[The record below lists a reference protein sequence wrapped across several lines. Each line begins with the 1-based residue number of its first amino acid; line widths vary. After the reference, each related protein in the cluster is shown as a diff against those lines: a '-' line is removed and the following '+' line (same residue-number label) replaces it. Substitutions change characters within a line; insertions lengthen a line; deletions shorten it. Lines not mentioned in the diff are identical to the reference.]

1 MENKKS
7 TDVYAGSGVEK
18 AAKWFHIMAII
29 SIVLSVIGVIAGVV
43 LIFMAYE
50 GESVGIKLF
59 SAFLLCIPD
68 FQEIIAGV
76 LGLKVK
82 EDPTKVMPPV
92 ILYIVS
98 IVTLFILTITRMGRS
113 MGLLGL
119 LPPIVGIVTGLQI
132 NKWVKAGMPYNDQ
145 TKSFPS

>member
-59 SAFLLCIPD
+59 SAFLLWISSVVSAPPGSITVLL
-68 FQEIIAGV
+68 FLITLSSII
-76 LGLKVK
+76 
-82 EDPTKVMPPV
+82 
-92 ILYIVS
+92 YIY
-98 IVTLFILTITRMGRS
+98 IYF
-113 MGLLGL
+113 
-119 LPPIVGIVTGLQI
+119 
-132 NKWVKAGMPYNDQ
+132 D
-145 TKSFPS
+145 

>member
-1 MENKKS
+1 MENKNS
-7 TDVYAGSGVEK
+7 TDVYAGSGIEK
-18 AAKWFHIMAII
+18 QAKWFHIMAII

-68 FQEIIAGV
+68 FLEIIAGV

-82 EDPTKVMPPV
+82 VDPTKVMPPV

-132 NKWVKAGMPYNDQ
+132 NKWVKAGMPYRDQ
-145 TKSFPS
+145 TNSFPS

>member
-1 MENKKS
+1 MENKNG

-18 AAKWFHIMAII
+18 QAKWFHIMAII

-68 FQEIIAGV
+68 FLEIIAGV

-82 EDPTKVMPPV
+82 VDPTKVMPPV

-132 NKWVKAGMPYNDQ
+132 NKWVKAGMPYRDQ
-145 TKSFPS
+145 TNSFPS

>member
-1 MENKKS
+1 MENKKC

-18 AAKWFHIMAII
+18 AAKWFHIMAIV

-68 FQEIIAGV
+68 FLEIIAGV

-82 EDPTKVMPPV
+82 VDPTKVMPPV

-132 NKWVKAGMPYNDQ
+132 NKWVKAGMPYRDQ
-145 TKSFPS
+145 TNSFPS

>member
-18 AAKWFHIMAII
+18 AAKWFHIMAVI
-29 SIVLSVIGVIAGVV
+29 SIVLSVIGVIAVVV
-43 LIFMAYE
+43 LVFMAYE

-92 ILYIVS
+92 ILYITS
-98 IVTLFILTITRMGRS
+98 IITLFILTITKMGRA
-113 MGLLGL
+113 MGILGL
-119 LPPIVGIVTGLQI
+119 IPPIVGIVTGLQI

-145 TKSFPS
+145 TNAFPS

>member
-1 MENKKS
+1 M
-7 TDVYAGSGVEK
+7 
-18 AAKWFHIMAII
+18 
-29 SIVLSVIGVIAGVV
+29 
-43 LIFMAYE
+43 
-50 GESVGIKLF
+50 
-59 SAFLLCIPD
+59 
-68 FQEIIAGV
+68 

-132 NKWVKAGMPYNDQ
+132 NKWVKAGMPYRDQ
-145 TKSFPS
+145 TNSFPS

>member
-18 AAKWFHIMAII
+18 AAKWFHIMAVI
-29 SIVLSVIGVIAGVV
+29 SIVLSVIGVIAVV
-43 LIFMAYE
+43 ILVFMAYE

-68 FQEIIAGV
+68 FLEIIAGA

-98 IVTLFILTITRMGRS
+98 IVTLFILTITKMGRA
-113 MGLLGL
+113 MGILGL
-119 LPPIVGIVTGLQI
+119 IPPIVGIVTGLQI

-145 TKSFPS
+145 TNSFPS